1 MKYDKRVYR
10 VLKHTMQEHFLIK
23 LSFYL
28 RQIDGD
34 LDEDDLA
41 LVEENTGMKIQRPEV
56 LHPYVFLR
64 LWIVGTL
71 LQKG

>member
-1 MKYDKRVYR
+1 MYLLCK
-10 VLKHTMQEHFLIK
+10 F
-23 LSFYL
+23 SFYL
-28 RQIDGD
+28 RQIGED

-56 LHPYVFLR
+56 LHPYIFLR